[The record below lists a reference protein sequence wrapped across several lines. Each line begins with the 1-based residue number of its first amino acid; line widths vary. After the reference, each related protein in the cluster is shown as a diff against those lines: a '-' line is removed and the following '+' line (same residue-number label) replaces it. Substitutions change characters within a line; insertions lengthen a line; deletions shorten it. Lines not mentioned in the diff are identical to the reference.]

1 MNLQEN
7 YTKLIKNKSKELGF
21 FFCGISKADFLSEE
35 APLLENWLSNNRTE
49 MISGYVNNYKFK
61 ILNL

>member
-1 MNLQEN
+1 MSSIDYN
-7 YTKLIKNKSKELGF
+7 
-21 FFCGISKADFLSEE
+21 
-35 APLLENWLSNNRTE
+35 NWLSNNRTE